1 MMNRNTG
8 KNARIAL
15 EDGTVVRGRSFG
27 AEGSAFGEIVFNTS
41 LTGYQEILTDPSYA
55 GQVVVLTASQIGNYG
70 ICPEDDEADRTALQ
84 GLVVREHSRVTSNF
98 RSVQDLSD
106 WLVERGIVAID
117 EVDTRALTRRI
128 REHGEMRVLV
138 TTEEN
143 GSDAE
148 LVERVV
154 ASPGLRGR
162 DLIREVTRSDT
173 VVWTAG
179 YESEFAPVDLL
190 PPHPTT
196 LRIVAID
203 CGIKRNILRSLVQ
216 AGFEVHVV
224 PARTSA
230 AEILALEPRGLFLS
244 NGPGDPAA
252 APWLVDTVRNLV
264 IDREMP
270 TFGICLGHQVLAQ
283 VFGGTTYK
291 MQFGHHGGNHPV
303 RDVATGKIA
312 ITSQNHSFAVDAAS
326 LPDSVEI
333 SHVNLNDGTIEG
345 LRHRHLPAWSI
356 QHHPEAAPGPHDAL
370 DRFSVW
376 RDFLLGESC
385 STR

>member
-1 MMNRNTG
+1 MNRNTG